1 MLTTTR
7 SSIIEELREAGIKP
21 YADDKCHY
29 IINIRIAMS
38 INKFGLPLEKVANST
53 YYYQWNGLLRN
64 YVRDNA
70 LYLTAADFDARSRK
84 IRCVAQPEADTDAVN
99 KRYVETSVNFLR
111 DRQEEYEKKLTALE
125 INMQTLRI
133 AIEELRKILEKL
145 FVQTK
150 DT

>member
-38 INKFGLPLEKVANST
+38 INKFGLTLEKIANST

-70 LYLTAADFDARSRK
+70 LCLTLTQGRARYDARRNRK
-84 IRCVAQPEADTDAVN
+84 LIPMPSTN
-99 KRYVETSVNFLR
+99 GTWKRA
-111 DRQEEYEKKLTALE
+111 LT
-125 INMQTLRI
+125 
-133 AIEELRKILEKL
+133 
-145 FVQTK
+145 F
-150 DT
+150 

>member
-1 MLTTTR
+1 
-7 SSIIEELREAGIKP
+7 
-21 YADDKCHY
+21 
-29 IINIRIAMS
+29 
-38 INKFGLPLEKVANST
+38 
-53 YYYQWNGLLRN
+53 
-64 YVRDNA
+64 
-70 LYLTAADFDARSRK
+70 
-84 IRCVAQPEADTDAVN
+84 
-99 KRYVETSVNFLR
+99 LR

>member
-1 MLTTTR
+1 
-7 SSIIEELREAGIKP
+7 
-21 YADDKCHY
+21 
-29 IINIRIAMS
+29 MS

-70 LYLTAADFDARSRK
+70 LCLTAADFDARSRK
-84 IRCVAQPEADTDAVN
+84 IRRVAQPESDTDAVN

-133 AIEELRKILEKL
+133 TIEELRKILEKL